1 MVEPINPMT
10 EPDSSSSLGGG
21 GDNMTDDDQ
30 FAAMMFARNDSG
42 VEQRRVSQVAPKRE
56 HRVSTV

>member
-10 EPDSSSSLGGG
+10 EPDSSSLGGG
-21 GDNMTDDDQ
+21 DHITDDDQ

-42 VEQRRVSQVAPKRE
+42 VDRRVSQVVPKKE